1 MINEPVRSGDYIIR
15 ATAAGE
21 TVRAFAVRST
31 EMAAVA
37 RETHRTLPVVT
48 AALGRLL
55 SAGAMMGSMM
65 KGDWIYW
72 REKWYYLNAD
82 GKMATDR
89 NILSSGGVYWYYVD
103 ESGVWDEKY
112 RMTPR

>member
-1 MINEPVRSGDYIIR
+1 MNVVNGDYLIR
-15 ATAAGE
+15 ATAANE

-55 SAGAMMGSMM
+55 SAGAMMVS
-65 KGDWIYW
+65 
-72 REKWYYLNAD
+72 
-82 GKMATDR
+82 T
-89 NILSSGGVYWYYVD
+89 
-103 ESGVWDEKY
+103 
-112 RMTPR
+112 